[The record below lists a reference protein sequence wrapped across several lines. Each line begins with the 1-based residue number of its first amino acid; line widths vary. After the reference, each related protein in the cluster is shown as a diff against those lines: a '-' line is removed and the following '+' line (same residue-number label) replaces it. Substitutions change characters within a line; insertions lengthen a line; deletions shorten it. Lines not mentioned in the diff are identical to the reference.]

1 MKKFSKNEMTKFD
14 YKIRGFVIF
23 SILIFAI
30 TAIFV
35 YPSLTN
41 SENKTIEI
49 QEKIEIKQKEIDAA
63 KQELDKI
70 IEDQTIQL
78 NK

>member
-1 MKKFSKNEMTKFD
+1 MKIFSKNDMTKFD
-14 YKIRGFVIF
+14 YMIRGFVF
-23 SILIFAI
+23 FYVFFFAF